1 MPISSKGFIRA
12 TAALLLVGLLA
23 LLVIVGM
30 TVWLSDRTQT
40 YFNDVVEAIEARTA
54 AVDLRFALQ
63 SAESGQRGYVITQD
77 PAYLDPYNEAVG
89 TVMPRLEKLDAVLA
103 PYPQATEPMRKLRA
117 DVKTKLD
124 EMARTVDLVKSGD
137 IEGARALVNTD
148 TGNTIMADARQF
160 LGAVIAAADKRSS
173 AGVADQRSNAIALR
187 WATVFGAIVIFLV
200 VGGSAWTVLR
210 YTHELVDARSQLETV
225 NERLEQRVNE
235 RTADLANANE
245 EVQRFAY
252 IVTHDLR
259 APLVNI
265 MGFTA
270 ELETSIAAIKKFFE
284 PRPESEDVEEQEARV
299 AATEDLPEAVDFI
312 RSSTRKMDGLI
323 NAILKI
329 SRDGRRPLKPE
340 TVRLSELLETATNS
354 VHHQISETG
363 GEAKIEKDLPTVV
376 SDRLALEQI
385 FGNLLDNAVKYAD
398 PDRPLNIEIAG
409 RPTYGNRFIVDVTD
423 TGRGIAP
430 QDHERVFE
438 LFRRSGQ
445 QNKPGEGIGLAHVR
459 TLVRNLGG
467 DITLTSELG
476 KGTTFHVSFARDLN
490 SIVGTQDF
498 MSTNGKPVTIVMIE
512 DDEGHAR
519 LIEKNI
525 RRAGVNNDILPFT
538 DGNSALTYLF
548 GSDGSGL
555 DSAGRHMLVLL
566 DLNLPDMSGVDILEK
581 VKENQHT
588 RRTPVVVLTTTDDER
603 EIKRCYDLGANV
615 YITKPVA
622 YEGFANA
629 IRQLGLFFSVM
640 QVPETE

>member
-12 TAALLLVGLLA
+12 TAALLLVGLVA
-23 LLVIVGM
+23 LLIIVGM

-40 YFNDVVEAIEARTA
+40 YFGDVVQATEARSA

-63 SAESGQRGYVITQD
+63 SAESGQRGYVITQES
-77 PAYLDPYNEAVG
+77 AYLEPYNEAIG
-89 TVMPRLEKLDAVLA
+89 TVIPRLEKLEAVLA
-103 PYPQATEPMRKLRA
+103 PYPQATDPLKKLRSGIE
-117 DVKTKLD
+117 TKLD
-124 EMARTVDLVKSGD
+124 EMARTVAMVKSGD
-137 IEGARALVNTD
+137 VAGARALVDTD
-148 TGNTIMADARQF
+148 TGNMIMSDARDF
-160 LGAVIAAADKRSS
+160 LGAVINAADQRLRD
-173 AGVADQRSNAIALR
+173 GVADQKTNAVALR
-187 WATVFGAIVIFLV
+187 WATVVGAIVILVV

-210 YTHELVDARSQLETV
+210 YTHELVDARTQLETV

-270 ELETSIAAIKKFFE
+270 ELETSIAAIGKFFE
-284 PRPESEDVEEQEARV
+284 PRPESEDLEEREARL
-299 AATEDLPEAVDFI
+299 AATEDLPEAIEFI

-340 TVRLSELLETATNS
+340 TIKLSDLLVNATNS
-354 VHHQISETG
+354 VHHQISATG
-363 GEAKIEKDLPTVV
+363 GDATIDPNLPTIV

-398 PDRPLNIEIAG
+398 ADRPLNIEIAG

-476 KGTTFHVSFARDLN
+476 KGTTFHVSFARDL
-490 SIVGTQDF
+490 SAIIGTKD
-498 MSTNGKPVTIVMIE
+498 
-512 DDEGHAR
+512 
-519 LIEKNI
+519 
-525 RRAGVNNDILPFT
+525 
-538 DGNSALTYLF
+538 
-548 GSDGSGL
+548 
-555 DSAGRHMLVLL
+555 
-566 DLNLPDMSGVDILEK
+566 
-581 VKENQHT
+581 
-588 RRTPVVVLTTTDDER
+588 
-603 EIKRCYDLGANV
+603 
-615 YITKPVA
+615 
-622 YEGFANA
+622 
-629 IRQLGLFFSVM
+629 
-640 QVPETE
+640 